1 MPALP
6 PVRPQGKGRVRL
18 GLSLGLFFG
27 LCAFPACH
35 SDGDTPPSD
44 APATAG
50 PLTPPPRRLRRLS
63 GREYNNVVRD
73 LLGETSTPADR
84 FVPDTY
90 QNGYDNGSAGLVVQ
104 TDQYE
109 AYQQAAETL
118 AERAV
123 RDRLPRLLGGC
134 DRTTAGDAACFESF
148 LANLAARAYRRPL
161 SASERE
167 RLRTAYA
174 REHDAPDPFLRGL
187 QTALEVILQSP
198 QFLYREELGGP
209 SSPTS
214 PTAAAGPATTVE
226 LTDYELASELS
237 FLLTGSSPDDA
248 LWAAVQGGRFHRP
261 EDHLQQARRL
271 LAQPGAQS
279 TLRAFLHK
287 WLATDRVPTL
297 SKEASVYPRFSPAL
311 AKSMAGEL
319 DRFYDE
325 VLWRGRGSL
334 QALLTDSVSFVDAEL
349 AALYGVPHSGTGFV
363 RVQLPAEQRS
373 GVLSRAGYLSVHAAT
388 DSSGPVSR
396 GVFLLHALL
405 CLPPPQPP
413 ATVPPAIP
421 VGDPRGKNLTT
432 RQRFAQHVADPFC
445 AGCHTR
451 IDGVGFGF
459 EQFDGIGAFRTVE
472 NGQPVDSRGTLTG
485 TFEIDGDYVGVAQ
498 LAERLAGSRMLASC
512 FVRQSYRYAMGQI
525 EPDGDDLASLGAAF
539 TTQSALHEALLLFV
553 RSPLFTL
560 RTVEPK
566 AP

>member
-1 MPALP
+1 MPAP
-6 PVRPQGKGRVRL
+6 PPARRRSRQPNALLLCL
-18 GLSLGLFFG
+18 GLSALS
-27 LCAFPACH
+27 ACQ
-35 SDGDTPPSD
+35 GDDDKLPNADPV
-44 APATAG
+44 ARG
-50 PLTPPPRRLRRLS
+50 PLTAPPRRLRRLS
-63 GREYNNVVRD
+63 QREYNNVVRD
-73 LLGETSTPADR
+73 LLGESSTPADR

-104 TDQYE
+104 TDQLE
-109 AYQQAAETL
+109 AYQRAAEAL
-118 AERAV
+118 AESAV
-123 RDRLPRLLGGC
+123 RDRLTRLLGGC
-134 DRTTAGDAACFESF
+134 DRSTLGDAACFESF
-148 LANLAARAYRRPL
+148 LENFAACAFRRPL
-161 SASERE
+161 SSDERQ

-174 REHDAPDPFLRGL
+174 TESATPDPFLRGL

-198 QFLYREELGGP
+198 QFLYREELGAVGAP
-209 SSPTS
+209 AMP
-214 PTAAAGPATTVE
+214 AAGNPSQATVE
-226 LTDYELASELS
+226 LTDYEIASELS
-237 FLLTGSSPDDA
+237 FLLTGSLPDDA

-261 EDHLQQARRL
+261 EDHLQQAQRL
-271 LAQPGAQS
+271 LAQPGAKP

-297 SKEASVYPRFSPAL
+297 SKEASVYPRFSSAL

-334 QALLTDSVSFVDAEL
+334 QALFTDRVSFVDADL
-349 AALYGVPHSGTGFV
+349 AALYQVPYSGPGFV
-363 RVQLPAEQRS
+363 RTQLPMDQRS

-413 ATVPPAIP
+413 ANVPPAIP
-421 VGDPRGKNLTT
+421 VGDPRGKDLTT

-485 TFEIDGDYVGVAQ
+485 TFEIDGDYVGVSELSQ
-498 LAERLAGSRMLASC
+498 RLSGSRLLASC
-512 FVRQSYRYAMGQI
+512 FVRQSYRFAMGQI
-525 EPDGDDLASLGAAF
+525 EPDGDDLTNLGTSF
-539 TTQSALHEALLLFV
+539 TTETPLREALLLFV
-553 RSPLFTL
+553 RSPLFTR
-560 RTVEPK
+560 RTVEPQ